1 MSSKNLSAGGVAF
14 LYLFLRDV
22 YSVSKALCAMGLLGR
37 GLVFF
42 PTNGRGVSTMLLAH
56 IKYRITHMLCPTL
69 YAAIKNELIFSNAV
83 FFFFFFLFFMCIA
96 AYQL

>member
-1 MSSKNLSAGGVAF
+1 M
-14 LYLFLRDV
+14 

-37 GLVFF
+37 GLALF
-42 PTNGRGVSTMLLAH
+42 PTDVRGVSTMLLVH

-69 YAAIKNELIFSNAV
+69 YAAITNELIFSNAV
-83 FFFFFFLFFMCIA
+83 FVLLLFFMCIA